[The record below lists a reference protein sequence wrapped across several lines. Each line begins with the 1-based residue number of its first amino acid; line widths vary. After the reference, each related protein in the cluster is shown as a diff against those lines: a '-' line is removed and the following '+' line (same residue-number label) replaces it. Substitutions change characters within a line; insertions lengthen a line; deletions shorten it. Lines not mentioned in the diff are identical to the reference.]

1 MSAVLVKIFE
11 HNRWANLR
19 VVDAVAGVSDACLDA
34 GCTGTA
40 GTVRDTL
47 MHIAGAEQ
55 RYVAR
60 LAERQPT
67 FNERDG
73 WPGADAL
80 RTALDESGAR
90 LIELVGSVP
99 QDRVLTTEYQGQTH
113 RLPVTTVFV
122 QAINHATE
130 HRSQIAT
137 ILTQQGVEPPDMS
150 GWAFGT

>member
-1 MSAVLVKIFE
+1 MSILRKMFE

-19 VVDAVAGVSDACLDA
+19 LVDAVAGVDENCLDA
-34 GCTGTA
+34 GCVGTA

-55 RYVAR
+55 RYVMR
-60 LAERQPT
+60 LSDRKPT
-67 FNERDG
+67 YGERDG
-73 WPGADAL
+73 WPGAAAL
-80 RTALDESGAR
+80 REALEQSGTL
-90 LIELVGSVP
+90 LIELAETVP
-99 QDRVLTTEYQGQTH
+99 SDRILTTEYQGKTH
-113 RLPVTTVFV
+113 QLPVTTVFV